1 MARHFYFIIYIYN
14 IYNINIYF
22 KIIKYE
28 SMEYSSLYGFY
39 FNMIKLIN
47 EIESIKNA
55 ATYIGQ
61 NN

>member
-1 MARHFYFIIYIYN
+1 
-14 IYNINIYF
+14 
-22 KIIKYE
+22 
-28 SMEYSSLYGFY
+28 MEYSSLYGFY
-39 FNMIKLIN
+39 YNMIKLIN

>member
-1 MARHFYFIIYIYN
+1 LVDGSAFLFYYIYN
-14 IYNINIYF
+14 IYIYF

-39 FNMIKLIN
+39 YNMIKLIN